1 MSWTIQQLAE
11 LSGASP
17 RALRFYEQKGLLT
30 PKRGDNGYRQYE
42 EPDLARLQRILF
54 FRELD
59 LSLAEIRRILDQTE
73 ALQRQVLT
81 DHMKRLE
88 DEKERLE
95 NILYTM
101 RNELEGNAMRAEERF
116 EGFKRRKMAEN
127 EAMYGDEVREKYG
140 EAAVEQANEAW
151 KQMSKADYEQ
161 MQQTE
166 EELFAILARESAS
179 GNPDSEAGRQAA
191 MLHRKWLTFS
201 WETYSLEAHA
211 GIVRM
216 YTDDERFQAYYDA
229 CAEGAAVYLRDA
241 VLAWIN
247 QQKNRTE

>member
-1 MSWTIQQLAE
+1 MSWTIQQLAK

-17 RALRFYEQKGLLT
+17 RALRFYEQKRLLT

-42 EPDLARLQRILF
+42 ETDLARLQRILF

-59 LSLAEIRRILDQTE
+59 LPLAEIRGILDQTE
-73 ALQRQVLT
+73 AEQRQALT

-88 DEKERLE
+88 AEKERLE
-95 NILYTM
+95 NVLYTM

-127 EAMYGDEVREKYG
+127 EATYGDEVREKYG

-151 KQMSKADYEQ
+151 RQMSEEDYKQ

-166 EELFAILARESAS
+166 EELFAILAREA
-179 GNPDSEAGRQAA
+179 PDGDPRSEAGRQAA

-201 WETYSLEAHA
+201 WETYSPEAHA

-216 YTDDERFQAYYDA
+216 YTADERFQAYYDA
-229 CAEGAAVYLRDA
+229 CAAGAAVYLRDA
-241 VLAWIN
+241 VLAWTN